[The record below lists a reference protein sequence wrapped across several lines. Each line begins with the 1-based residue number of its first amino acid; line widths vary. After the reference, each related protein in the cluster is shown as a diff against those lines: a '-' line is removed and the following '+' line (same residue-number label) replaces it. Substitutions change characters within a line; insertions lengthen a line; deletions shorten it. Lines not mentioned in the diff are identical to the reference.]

1 MSRSVQEVLRR
12 CPGGASISSQII
24 VQVPVLA
31 LALSNEAVLLAGEG
45 TTELLTPDVF
55 LRFSNK
61 TAYPLCEHT
70 LQEVRTYTKID
81 ATSATM

>member
-12 CPGGASISSQII
+12 CPGGASMSSQII
-24 VQVPVLA
+24 VQLPVLA

-55 LRFSNK
+55 PPIFQQNSLSF
-61 TAYPLCEHT
+61 
-70 LQEVRTYTKID
+70 V
-81 ATSATM
+81 